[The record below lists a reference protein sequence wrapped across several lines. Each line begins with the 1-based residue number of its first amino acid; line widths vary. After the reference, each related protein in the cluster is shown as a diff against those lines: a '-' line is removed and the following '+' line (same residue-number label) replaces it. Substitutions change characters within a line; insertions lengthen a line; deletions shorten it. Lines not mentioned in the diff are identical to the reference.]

1 MIAGSKYGRVRIG
14 MQEILAGAKGSSAV
28 GGSAHGSAPARPNAA
43 PAWQDG
49 WGRAILLVWRNGWG
63 RASDENVHYVVWI
76 YGRGHVE
83 RALIAAESRSR
94 GHSHPVHTTVD
105 GLTHG
110 SADHDGF
117 AAARSAG
124 NLLIKRGEKGG
135 CQCCARAIHSQFSDC
150 RFRQCLRPGGVPCP
164 GIARR
169 GNPYSPRH
177 PRQSCHT
184 HLQLWYWRSPD
195 PWPCR

>member
-49 WGRAILLVWRNGWG
+49 WGRA
-63 RASDENVHYVVWI
+63 SDENVHYVVWI

-83 RALIAAESRSR
+83 RALIAAESRRS

-117 AAARSAG
+117 VAARSAG

-135 CQCCARAIHSQFSDC
+135 CRCCARAIHSQFSDC
-150 RFRQCLRPGGVPCP
+150 RFR
-164 GIARR
+164 
-169 GNPYSPRH
+169 
-177 PRQSCHT
+177 
-184 HLQLWYWRSPD
+184 
-195 PWPCR
+195 